1 MKRKPIIYVDT
12 REQMPYLFS
21 EDVLTIRNSLETGD
35 YSIFHE
41 DHQLVSVERKTL
53 DDFIGSVIHARSRF
67 LAEMERLSL
76 FKHKCVVVEGS
87 ITQVLNRNYSSAT
100 HPNSVIGAAIAI
112 VIEYGIPV
120 YFFEN
125 RQIAEMFVE
134 RFLSRIWRKEE
145 EKNGVIIDKKNGNHI
160 RESIPSIP
168 DEDDPPWLQR

>member
-1 MKRKPIIYVDT
+1 MKRKPTIYVDT
-12 REQMPYLFS
+12 REQMPYRFT
-21 EDVLTIRNSLETGD
+21 EDVVTLRVALPTGD
-35 YSIFHE
+35 YSLQSE
-41 DHQLVSVERKTL
+41 DPQLVAVERKTL
-53 DDFIGSVIHARSRF
+53 NDFIGSVIHARSRF

-87 ITQVLNRNYSSAT
+87 ITQVINRDYDSAT

-125 RQIAEMFVE
+125 RQISELFVE

-145 EKNGVIIDKKNGNHI
+145 EKNGILNNTRIDNHI
-160 RESIPSIP
+160 RESFSPIP